1 MKDPLAR
8 TLSGSRQRG
17 AASLVVVMVLFFVVS
32 LAAAYASRNL
42 IFEQKTAA
50 NQARSTLAFE
60 AADAGVEWA
69 LAQLNG
75 GVINNSCGDATP
87 TTSFQQRYVAIAANG
102 NLSQNIRST
111 QIAGDWWPTCVFDG
125 AQWSCS
131 CPNASAAT
139 LTAAT
144 SGSGPF
150 PAFRVWVATPEAT
163 APTSS
168 PWVAPTVPRPGLMP
182 LISVG
187 CSRLPAAS
195 SDTCLDYLPRSDI
208 GEGLSSV
215 HVMLALRSGL
225 AVPPAA
231 AVTARMGVAP
241 ATLAPKLRVV
251 NADTGSGGFTVNAG
265 ILFTAADKG
274 LFDVHSVPGTPAE
287 QSFADD
293 DKKLDALSITAP
305 TTTPPAPP
313 ALTAG
318 ERMFVSILGMKRDTY
333 RQQPGL
339 RRCPSPPS
347 TTCTAADIN
356 ALLAQNPG
364 RIIWVDGNLTLD
376 ADIGVL
382 APVLLVIDGTS
393 LTLGNDVDIT
403 GFVYI
408 TGRTPPAGAASAV
421 TVNLPNTPTSITGAL
436 VSETSLLTSYTSA
449 PAATDELSV
458 IYSPAVLNTLRI
470 GYGSWVRLGGGW
482 RDFKANP

>member
-1 MKDPLAR
+1 MRPLGHA
-8 TLSGSRQRG
+8 LLKIRQRG

-42 IFEQKTAA
+42 IFEQKTSA

-87 TTSFQQRYVAIAANG
+87 TASFQQRYVAIAANG
-102 NLSQNIRST
+102 NISQNIRST

-125 AQWSCS
+125 TQWSCS
-131 CPNASAAT
+131 CPNASPTT

-150 PAFRVWVATPEAT
+150 PAFRVWLATPEAT

-187 CSRLPAAS
+187 CSRLPGAS

-215 HVMLALRSGL
+215 HAMLALRSGL

-231 AVTARMGVAP
+231 AVTARLGVAP
-241 ATLAPKLRVV
+241 AAVTPKLRVV

-265 ILFTAADKG
+265 DAVANKEV
-274 LFDVHSVPGTPAE
+274 LFDVQSVPGTPAD

-293 DKKLDALSITAP
+293 DKKFNALSITAP
-305 TTTPPAPP
+305 ATTPPAPP

-318 ERMFVSILGMKRDTY
+318 ERMFVSIFGMKRDTY

-356 ALLAQNPG
+356 ALMAQNPG
-364 RIIWVDGNLTLD
+364 RIVWVDGNLTLD
-376 ADIGVL
+376 ASIGDPAVVPPV
-382 APVLLVIDGTS
+382 PVLLIVDGET
-393 LTLGNDVDIT
+393 LTLGDDVT
-403 GFVYI
+403 VYGFVYLS
-408 TGRTPPAGAASAV
+408 GGASVTATISLPDAV
-421 TVNLPNTPTSITGAL
+421 TTIRGAL
-436 VSETSLLTSYTSA
+436 VAEGTLVTAYPAGTPDTASVLTVSYDRAALDRLSTS
-449 PAATDELSV
+449 
-458 IYSPAVLNTLRI
+458 
-470 GYGSWVRLGGGW
+470 YGSWVRLGGGW